1 MLFLKKIKKN
11 CGNNSRFTGVFFN
24 GKKSLFTLHLRKYD
38 LETLEL
44 MFFWVKTFSSGEES
58 FVLVVYTNMHVEN
71 LTEVHPSK
79 FTLGAQVFDKIP
91 V

>member
-1 MLFLKKIKKN
+1 M
-11 CGNNSRFTGVFFN
+11 RE
-24 GKKSLFTLHLRKYD
+24 KKSLHLRKYD

-79 FTLGAQVFDKIP
+79 FTLGARYLTKFQFDFDFFF
-91 V
+91 

>member
-1 MLFLKKIKKN
+1 MF
-11 CGNNSRFTGVFFN
+11 SSTG
-24 GKKSLFTLHLRKYD
+24 KTLLFTLHLRKYD

-71 LTEVHPSK
+71 LTEVHASK
-79 FTLGAQVFDKIP
+79 FTLGAHTAV
-91 V
+91 